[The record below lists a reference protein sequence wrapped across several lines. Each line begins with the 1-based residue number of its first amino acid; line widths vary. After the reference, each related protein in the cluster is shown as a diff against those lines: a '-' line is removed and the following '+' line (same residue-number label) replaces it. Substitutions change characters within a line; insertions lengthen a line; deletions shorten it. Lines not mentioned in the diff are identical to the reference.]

1 MCVVTRWQCLS
12 CLNFSVKRGET
23 PDVLLL
29 LASDIHGLLPL
40 NAQEFYMKI
49 HRLLVFAPLMFGLA
63 PSASFADCNPACR
76 GQKVCRYDSTR
87 NPQFYC
93 HKPPAGAASAAPSP
107 RAPDAPKAAYKW
119 EGPDFDVT
127 KSAKSTTTSSASSPK
142 RAPDPNAQ
150 YNPKEV
156 GVDKTK
162 H

>member
-12 CLNFSVKRGET
+12 CLTFSVKLGET

-93 HKPPAGAASAAPSP
+93 HKPPAGAASAAP
-107 RAPDAPKAAYKW
+107 APAAPNAPKAAVKW
-119 EGPDFDVT
+119 ELSEFDAA
-127 KSAKSTTTSSASSPK
+127 KSAKSTTTSSAPSPK
-142 RAPDPNAQ
+142 RAPGLNAQ
-150 YNPKEV
+150 YNPKEI
-156 GVDKTK
+156 GVDGKQK
-162 H
+162 